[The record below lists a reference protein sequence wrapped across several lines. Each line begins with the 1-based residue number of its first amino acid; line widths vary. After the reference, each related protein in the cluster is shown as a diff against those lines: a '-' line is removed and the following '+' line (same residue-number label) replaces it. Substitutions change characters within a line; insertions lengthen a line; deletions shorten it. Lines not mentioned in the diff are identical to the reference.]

1 VPARARDIPVDEE
14 QVETTLYSLSDHA
27 PDPDCRR
34 EDQRH
39 MTLFRVGSITLGNRR
54 ELCLIKNI
62 SAGGMMIRAYGPIEL
77 GERVT
82 IELKCGQ
89 PVDGKAH
96 WVRANQVGILFDEK
110 VDVIDLLS
118 VSMSGPRPRMP
129 RIEVDSPATLRQG
142 ADIARVR
149 LLDISQGG
157 AKVSCDTPF
166 PAASEIVLSMGGL
179 PPIHGVVRW
188 SGDGCVGLTFNRL
201 VALPALVEFLQGQQQ
216 RLRAAS

>member
-1 VPARARDIPVDEE
+1 MDEE
-14 QVETTLYSLSDHA
+14 PVETTLYSLSDYA
-27 PDPDCRR
+27 PEPDCRR

-62 SAGGMMIRAYGPIEL
+62 SAGGMMIRAYGPIEVE
-77 GERVT
+77 ERLT

-89 PVDGKAH
+89 PVSGRAH
-96 WVRANQVGILFDEK
+96 WVRGNQVGIVFDEK

-129 RIEVDSPATLRQG
+129 RIEVDAPATLRQG

-149 LLDISQGG
+149 LVDISQGG
-157 AKVSCDTPF
+157 AKVKCETRFAPM
-166 PAASEIVLSMGGL
+166 SESVLSLGSL

-188 SGDGCVGLTFNRL
+188 SGDGFVGLTFNRL
-201 VALPALVEFLQGQQQ
+201 VALPTLVEFLQGHQQT
-216 RLRAAS
+216 LRAAG